1 MTYEL
6 YKEKGQISA
15 LRKEPIQYKI
25 EKIEIHKQE
34 KEKKKKEVINW
45 DDDDQNINELNSNYR
60 AITEPSLEIIERK
73 VLDFVSKEEIK
84 EVKINKEEK
93 IISNETANNV
103 ELMKEDNV
111 FEEND
116 DDWITIDNI
125 EKKLHT
131 NTFLDELKNQDVSKI
146 FIVIITS
153 DFAVQN
159 IALKM
164 GILINSIDGIRIQ
177 RIKNYILKC
186 YSCNT
191 FNFDT
196 SRLFCEFC
204 GYTTLMK
211 IGYHVSADGIVII
224 KDKDADAR
232 LRGTQVI
239 FFLLLV

>member
-1 MTYEL
+1 M
-6 YKEKGQISA
+6 YKEKGQVGS

-25 EKIEIHKQE
+25 EKIEIQMLE
-34 KEKKKKEVINW
+34 KPKKSKEVYNWDEVDLQIKSLSSNEVEPTLPLVKANETKVEILTKEEKKEVLDKEKVNLET
-45 DDDDQNINELNSNYR
+45 NTNE
-60 AITEPSLEIIERK
+60 EQEM
-73 VLDFVSKEEIK
+73 EE
-84 EVKINKEEK
+84 
-93 IISNETANNV
+93 
-103 ELMKEDNV
+103 NV

-116 DDWITIDNI
+116 EDWITIDNL

-131 NTFLDELKNQDVSKI
+131 NTFLNEEQLEENKKMLI
-146 FIVIITS
+146 FIVTS

-164 GILINSIDGIRIQ
+164 GIVINSIDGIRIQ

-211 IGYHVSADGIVII
+211 IGYHVSADGNVII

-239 FFLLLV
+239 NLLILLV